1 MKIHPQAKRHTDEII
16 DTIARSMHINLV
28 NEGEEFLSVKDY
40 QKIREKLE
48 KKFTRLLNKNKNCV
62 CFPRPGE
69 VDWFNSDPKNCYNNS

>member
-1 MKIHPQAKRHTDEII
+1 MKIDPKAKRHATEII
-16 DTIARSMHINLV
+16 NLIEELLED
-28 NEGEEFLSVKDY
+28 NYQEYEGSYLRLEDY